1 MDLITSRVKGT
12 QDVLPDESYRR
23 QFVEKLMLETS
34 QLYGFGQIRT
44 PVFEHTE
51 LFNRSVGDTTDVVQK
66 EMYTFD
72 DKGGRSITLRPEGT
86 SPTVRAMLENGL
98 HNNGFPLRLSY
109 LMSCYRY
116 EKPQAGR
123 FREFT
128 QFGAEIFGSDDPA
141 ADAELIMLANGIF
154 RKLGISGLELQIN
167 SIGCPECRKN
177 YHEAL
182 KKYFEVHK
190 DKLCHTCLERLDRN
204 PMRILDCKSSICS
217 EVSKDAPVILDF
229 ICDDC
234 KNHFETLKI
243 YLQEMNVKYSVNSR
257 IVRGLDYYTRTV
269 FEFISRDIGAQGA
282 IGGGGRYDGLVNQ
295 IGGISVPAVGFG
307 LGFDRIMLL
316 LENQNVPLPE
326 LEKCVVYIAGLGEDA
341 RRIALRLAHEAR
353 KYSIPAQCDIIG
365 RGLKAQLKF
374 ADKIGAKFSLVI
386 GDEEIQKNS
395 AILKNMSTGETKV
408 VSLDPSKFG
417 EVLMNADIEARFS
430 LK

>member
-1 MDLITSRVKGT
+1 MDLITSRAKGT
-12 QDVLPDESYRR
+12 QDILPNESYER
-23 QFVEKLMLETS
+23 QFVEKLMFETA
-34 QLYGFGQIRT
+34 QLYGFGRIST

-128 QFGAEIFGSDDPA
+128 QFGAEVFGSDDPVT
-141 ADAELIMLANGIF
+141 DAELILLASDIF
-154 RKLGISGLELQIN
+154 KKLRISGLELQIN
-167 SIGCPECRKN
+167 SIGCPKCRKK
-177 YHEAL
+177 YYEAL
-182 KKYFEVHK
+182 EMYFQKYK
-190 DKLCHTCLERLDRN
+190 GDLCNTCLGRLDRN
-204 PMRILDCKSSICS
+204 PMRILDCKSQVCS
-217 EVSKDAPVILDF
+217 KISENAPIILDF

-234 KNHFETLKI
+234 KIHFETLKQ
-243 YLQEMNVKYSVNSR
+243 YLSEMNITYTVNPR

-269 FEFISRDIGAQGA
+269 FEFISSDLGAKGA
-282 IGGGGRYDGLVNQ
+282 IGGGGRYDGLVEQ
-295 IGGISVPAVGFG
+295 IGGIPVKAVGFG

-316 LENQNVPLPE
+316 LQNQNAALPKME
-326 LEKCVVYIAGLGEDA
+326 QCVVYIAGLGDEA
-341 RRIALRLAHEAR
+341 RKLAFKLAHEVR
-353 KYSIPAQCDIIG
+353 KYSVPAQCDVVG
-365 RGLKAQLKF
+365 RGLKAQMKF
-374 ADKIGAKFSLVI
+374 ADKINAKFSIVI
-386 GDEEIQKNS
+386 GDDEIQKNS
-395 AILKNMSTGETKV
+395 AVLKNMRTGETEN

-417 EVLMNADIEARFS
+417 EMIMNADLKSKFS

>member
-1 MDLITSRVKGT
+1 M
-12 QDVLPDESYRR
+12 
-23 QFVEKLMLETS
+23 
-34 QLYGFGQIRT
+34 
-44 PVFEHTE
+44 
-51 LFNRSVGDTTDVVQK
+51 
-66 EMYTFD
+66 
-72 DKGGRSITLRPEGT
+72 
-86 SPTVRAMLENGL
+86 
-98 HNNGFPLRLSY
+98 
-109 LMSCYRY
+109 
-116 EKPQAGR
+116 
-123 FREFT
+123 
-128 QFGAEIFGSDDPA
+128 
-141 ADAELIMLANGIF
+141 
-154 RKLGISGLELQIN
+154 
-167 SIGCPECRKN
+167 
-177 YHEAL
+177 
-182 KKYFEVHK
+182 
-190 DKLCHTCLERLDRN
+190 
-204 PMRILDCKSSICS
+204 
-217 EVSKDAPVILDF
+217 
-229 ICDDC
+229 
-234 KNHFETLKI
+234 
-243 YLQEMNVKYSVNSR
+243 KYSVNSR

-316 LENQNVPLPE
+316 LENQNVPLPK

-341 RRIALRLAHEAR
+341 RRIALKLAHEAR